1 MIASVFHWPL
11 EIWTA
16 VCHFKLS
23 LLLTKRRCS
32 CTLAPPS
39 PPLPISYLRCHVTSC
54 EVKNPCPR
62 QDWSRPLK
70 PKSQKPL
77 LERKLARRVLL
88 SINAEY
94 CIKKPFYPSTTQNYI
109 WKSIMIFCEE
119 TFSKECIVLLGLQ
132 CYVLVSFHTDF
143 ITLCPSQGPV
153 IISWG
158 KWSKDF
164 SCVTMSFTWS
174 PPSFIGS

>member
-1 MIASVFHWPL
+1 MYFGS
-11 EIWTA
+11 
-16 VCHFKLS
+16 
-23 LLLTKRRCS
+23 
-32 CTLAPPS
+32 TL

-174 PPSFIGS
+174 PPPLL